1 MTTVRQYAWDEYYE
15 KFYDWAECT
24 RVRNLSGPTSLG
36 SADEVGEIII
46 EPQVNVPAAT
56 RLLRKAVEAKLA
68 FSGSDLVE
76 LTCINDK
83 ELETAAVRNSAERL
97 TAEDMQCNAKVDEVH
112 GYIAEFSEGNEQLG
126 CMMLRIL
133 DDIEKN
139 KTAFVGRN
147 ISAIL
152 ANMNRNAMNT
162 IVDVFVRKLFVER
175 DAVMFAVQ
183 NNVNGMIPNTSV
195 LKDSLR
201 YAGYKE
207 SAEEPLTKFKARS
220 QMIAELENM
229 IQEDIMPLQMGVN
242 Y

>member
-1 MTTVRQYAWDEYYE
+1 M
-15 KFYDWAECT
+15 
-24 RVRNLSGPTSLG
+24 
-36 SADEVGEIII
+36 
-46 EPQVNVPAAT
+46 
-56 RLLRKAVEAKLA
+56 
-68 FSGSDLVE
+68 
-76 LTCINDK
+76 
-83 ELETAAVRNSAERL
+83 
-97 TAEDMQCNAKVDEVH
+97 
-112 GYIAEFSEGNEQLG
+112 
-126 CMMLRIL
+126 IL
-133 DDIEKN
+133 KKN

-152 ANMNRNAMNT
+152 ANMKRNAMNT

-183 NNVNGMIPNTSV
+183 NNVNGVIPNASV

-229 IQEDIMPLQMGVN
+229 IQKDITPLQMGVN